1 MAATRRRPGSKLTSA
16 ERILE
21 RAIEVIEKGGE
32 AAIRTNTIAG
42 ECGVTP
48 PILYRAFGSREGLVV
63 AAQAER
69 YRRSSAL
76 AAEYLI
82 SRIETASSRAQLRA
96 NVEDALGFIF
106 IPERAAGRRLRA
118 EVIGSAVPR
127 PALRDALV
135 RIDTEY
141 ADRIAEAYTV
151 AVDKGW
157 IDRKVDLRAIAL
169 WAQGLVT
176 SKVGT
181 EFGQPQPLVE
191 EWVRL
196 STAAVLRAIF
206 GD

>member
-1 MAATRRRPGSKLTSA
+1 MATARRRTSTKLTSA

-82 SRIETASSRAQLRA
+82 ARIESASSRAELRA
-96 NVEDALGFIF
+96 NVEEALGFIF
-106 IPERAAGRRLRA
+106 TPERAMGRRLRA
-118 EVIGSAVPR
+118 EVIGSAVSR
-127 PALRDALV
+127 PALREALV
-135 RIDTEY
+135 RIDAEY
-141 ADRIAEAYTV
+141 ADRIADAYST
-151 AVDKGW
+151 AVDRGW
-157 IDRKVDLRAIAL
+157 IDGKVDLRAVAL

-181 EFGQPQPLVE
+181 EFGQPRPLVD

-196 STAAVLRAIF
+196 STTAVLHAIF

>member
-1 MAATRRRPGSKLTSA
+1 
-16 ERILE
+16 
-21 RAIEVIEKGGE
+21 VIEKGGE

-82 SRIETASSRAQLRA
+82 ARIESASSRAELRA
-96 NVEDALGFIF
+96 NVEEALGFIF
-106 IPERAAGRRLRA
+106 TPECAMGRRLRA
-118 EVIGSAVPR
+118 EVIGSAVSR
-127 PALRDALV
+127 PALREALV
-135 RIDTEY
+135 RIDAEY
-141 ADRIAEAYTV
+141 ADRIADAYST
-151 AVDKGW
+151 AVDRGW
-157 IDRKVDLRAIAL
+157 IDGKVDLRAVAL

-181 EFGQPQPLVE
+181 EFGQPRPLVD

-196 STAAVLRAIF
+196 STTAVLHAIF